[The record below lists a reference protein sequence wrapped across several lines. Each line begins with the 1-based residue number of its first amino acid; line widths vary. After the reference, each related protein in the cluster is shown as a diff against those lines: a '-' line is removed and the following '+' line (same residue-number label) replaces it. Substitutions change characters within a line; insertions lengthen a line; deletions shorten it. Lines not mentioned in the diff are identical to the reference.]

1 MKRGVSKDFVKM
13 FAGSS
18 FDVPT
23 YCQRKSS
30 RIRADCCRSYLVG
43 SEATQLLGSPAFVS
57 CTQLLPMT
65 MRTFTDA

>member
-18 FDVPT
+18 FD
-23 YCQRKSS
+23 
-30 RIRADCCRSYLVG
+30 G